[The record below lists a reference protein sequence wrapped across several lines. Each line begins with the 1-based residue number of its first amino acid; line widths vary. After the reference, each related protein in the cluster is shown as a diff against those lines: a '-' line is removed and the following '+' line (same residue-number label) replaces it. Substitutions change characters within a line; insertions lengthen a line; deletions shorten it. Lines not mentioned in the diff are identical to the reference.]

1 MTGRDHEQ
9 TSAEVRASLD
19 HPVIDADG
27 HLQELTSLARDR
39 VYDHA
44 RDHAGP
50 DVAARVSD
58 TLLTI
63 DEMWVEQWLPS
74 TEAQRRDE
82 WVPHPAWW
90 SMPTA
95 VRDRAATYLPGL
107 LYERMDELGI
117 DLSILYP
124 SLGLTLPYIADPDV
138 RRVACRAYNALHR
151 ELYAPYADRLCPVA
165 IIPMHH
171 PDEAIDVLEHAVVEL
186 GHKAIVAGH
195 VRRPVPYVAREHPGA
210 ARFAQRLDTLGI
222 DSDHD
227 YDPFWQRCVDLGV
240 AVGMH
245 SSEQSWGS
253 RRSYSRY
260 AYNHIGAF
268 AAANESLC
276 KSLFMGGVTR
286 RFPELRFIF
295 LEGGVSWAASLLS
308 DLVSHWEKRNGKAIG
323 RLDPA
328 NLDLDAFEELV
339 RRYGPDLYRDQ
350 LPRVREYLERPQH
363 RPAELDDWS
372 ACEIEGVTDFVD
384 LFVRPFFFGCEAD
397 DPMNALAFRPELNP
411 FGTTLQAVFGSDIG
425 HWDVPDIAGVV
436 AEAHELVDD
445 GLITPGDFRAFTF
458 EHPVALY
465 ASQNPSF
472 FEGTRC
478 EEAVAALVPADR
490 SAHRP
495 AVSARSSS

>member
-1 MTGRDHEQ
+1 VTGADHERS
-9 TSAEVRASLD
+9 SAEVRAGLD
-19 HPVIDADG
+19 HPVIDVDG
-27 HLQELTSLARDR
+27 HLQELTTLARDR
-39 VYDHA
+39 VLDHA
-44 RDHAGP
+44 RDEGGPELVDRVAG
-50 DVAARVSD
+50 

-63 DEMWVEQWLPS
+63 DEMWVDQWLPAS
-74 TEAQRRDE
+74 EDQRRDE
-82 WVPHPAWW
+82 CFPHPAWW

-107 LYERMDELGI
+107 LHDRMDELGI

-124 SLGLTLPYIADPDV
+124 SLGLTLPAIADPDV
-138 RRVACRAYNALHR
+138 RRVACRAYNQLYR
-151 ELYAPYADRLCPVA
+151 ELYAPYGDRLCPVA
-165 IIPMHH
+165 VIPMHH

-186 GHKAIVAGH
+186 GHKAVVAGH
-195 VRRPVPYVAREHPGA
+195 VRRPVPKVAREHPEA

-286 RFPELRFIF
+286 RFPDLRFVF
-295 LEGGVSWAASLLS
+295 LEGGAGWATSLLS
-308 DLVSHWEKRNGKAIG
+308 DLVSHWEKRNGQAIQ

-339 RRYGPDLYRDQ
+339 RRYGPDLYRDD
-350 LPRVREYLERPQH
+350 LGRVREYLERPQH
-363 RPAELDDWS
+363 RPVELDDWA
-372 ACEIEGVTDFVD
+372 ACEIETVDDFVE

-397 DPMNALAFRPELNP
+397 DPMNALAFRRELNP
-411 FGTTLQAVFGSDIG
+411 FGATLQAVFGSDIG

-436 AEAHELVDD
+436 AEAYELVDD
-445 GLITPGDFRAFTF
+445 GLFTEADFRAFTF
-458 EHPVALY
+458 EHPVELY
-465 ASQNPSF
+465 TAQNPDF
-472 FEGTRC
+472 FVGTRV
-478 EEAVAALVPADR
+478 EEAVAAR
-490 SAHRP
+490 R
-495 AVSARSSS
+495 ARSSDLVGAPDARPSGR